1 MMVTTVSATKTT
13 PVTHPAPAT
22 KATAATAARPP
33 AGAAPV
39 KKPSFREQMHQ
50 AREDAIVL
58 AVNKLLAEKGFES
71 MTVDEVAAEV
81 GIAKASLYKHFP
93 SKEHLAAAAMV
104 RILQRTQDFLAALPP
119 EDSAVSKLRSVA
131 RWAMQVHL
139 AGEMPLLPSENSS
152 LRATLMGHTAYLDA
166 LTQVSDQLGE
176 WIIQAQADG
185 AINPAIPPTVVL
197 YTLFARA
204 CDPVLGFMK
213 ATGQYST
220 EAIVEQVLMTCFDGL
235 HTRQPG

>member
-1 MMVTTVSATKTT
+1 MITTVSGVA
-13 PVTHPAPAT
+13 PAPV
-22 KATAATAARPP
+22 R
-33 AGAAPV
+33 

-104 RILQRTQDFLAALPP
+104 RILQRTQDFLASLP
-119 EDSAVSKLRSVA
+119 ETASAHDKLQAVV

-139 AGEMPLLPSENSS
+139 AGEMPLLPSENST
-152 LRATLMGHTAYLDA
+152 LRATLMAHKAYLDA
-166 LTQVSDQLGE
+166 LTEVSDRLGE
-176 WIIQAQADG
+176 WIVQAQDAG
-185 AINPAIPPTVVL
+185 RLNPAVPPTVVL
-197 YTLFARA
+197 YTLFSRA

-235 HTRQPG
+235 NAR